1 MLKSSLTPTL
11 AHLFKRSECDRNV
24 YLQGYRTVLRLILRV
39 PEPSRRDA
47 LISSWRQFFA
57 SFRAIDGSSSEA
69 QGEWM
74 RDCES
79 RLRFLNTVLPF
90 RHRLQLEA
98 RENPFSNKFLQDEQ
112 GCLVDDLLRLFGESL
127 AALARS
133 SVNPIHLSGTTSKPT
148 RAEEAEEQE
157 VGEESTEQDRSPS
170 VASMSL
176 EETTSRDSFSFVQ
189 GKTLSVK
196 LAQVVVMI
204 SHMVGVSDV

>member
-11 AHLFKRSECDRNV
+11 AHLFKRSECDRHV
-24 YLQGYRTVLRLILRV
+24 YLQGYRTVLRLIQWV

-47 LISSWRQFFA
+47 LTSSWRQFFA

-98 RENPFSNKFLQDEQ
+98 RENPFSSKFLQDEQ
-112 GCLVDDLLRLFGESL
+112 GCLVEGVAHLKTAQHRNLHSVDPIDLQRHQRLNDRFRFGP
-127 AALARS
+127 R
-133 SVNPIHLSGTTSKPT
+133 
-148 RAEEAEEQE
+148 
-157 VGEESTEQDRSPS
+157 
-170 VASMSL
+170 
-176 EETTSRDSFSFVQ
+176 
-189 GKTLSVK
+189 
-196 LAQVVVMI
+196 
-204 SHMVGVSDV
+204 